1 MSSTPSWAGPWTRRS
16 NGNNK
21 ISYDCTP
28 LIDGSFENYDLGI
41 TAYVPGSFDWECQSG
56 GTCDYQF
63 YHWEQYTNQ
72 TQYEYDDEIMF
83 ICTCE
88 ETGMGPSYDECR
100 SNIEYVFPYRY
111 YRHGKGTIFMRLD
124 NAADGAMFWS
134 TDWTLALLRQNRKYD
149 IDLDKIIATYDSVLE
164 YSLWVYLGVGIGSIY
179 MLIAL
184 FFKCCIVKNTWKTSG
199 RRTGKT
205 QVASVFRVVVGF
217 AEVITG
223 FMMLMDVGQSA
234 TELVDAMIT
243 CDGCPYDSSCGNGR
257 VLQDRLLVVSGWEY
271 TFMILFFLPRACT
284 ACGIIVDDAN
294 GDDSEGVSVFNI
306 CELVLNVFFYFL
318 GIGLYFGVWDPT
330 LQSIE
335 STAMYG
341 DFQWEEIN
349 DECGYSQ
356 TLLNPLGTVHSKVF
370 EMYVFGDLM
379 ELLAVVGH
387 CIFDS
392 I

>member
-124 NAADGAMFWS
+124 NAADGTMFWS
-134 TDWTLALLRQNRKYD
+134 EDWTLALLRQNRKYD

-164 YSLWVYLGVGIGSIY
+164 YS
-179 MLIAL
+179 
-184 FFKCCIVKNTWKTSG
+184 T
-199 RRTGKT
+199 
-205 QVASVFRVVVGF
+205 
-217 AEVITG
+217 
-223 FMMLMDVGQSA
+223 
-234 TELVDAMIT
+234 
-243 CDGCPYDSSCGNGR
+243 
-257 VLQDRLLVVSGWEY
+257 
-271 TFMILFFLPRACT
+271 
-284 ACGIIVDDAN
+284 
-294 GDDSEGVSVFNI
+294 
-306 CELVLNVFFYFL
+306 VFFAP
-318 GIGLYFGVWDPT
+318 G
-330 LQSIE
+330 
-335 STAMYG
+335 TAV
-341 DFQWEEIN
+341 
-349 DECGYSQ
+349 
-356 TLLNPLGTVHSKVF
+356 TVSKI
-370 EMYVFGDLM
+370 
-379 ELLAVVGH
+379 AVNG
-387 CIFDS
+387 S
-392 I
+392 SAA